1 MKQLMKLAIAFL
13 VVFSTGMLSAQIDQ
27 GGKPISFE
35 LKTLNDNI
43 DNVFI
48 YPPNIEEAKKEHDY
62 LEKNGEMYRVSV
74 LLDVNISMQTAG
86 TWDILEDGTKVWR
99 LRITSEDA
107 KALSLHYNKFY
118 LPEGSSLFLYNEN
131 KAQVAGAFTALNN
144 PGLDRRFST
153 RIIQGETTTLEYI
166 QPPHV
171 TDEAILDINQISYFY
186 RGVSAL
192 VGFYKKGKPTGFGD
206 SGDCNV
212 NVNCPEGDDWQNEK
226 NGVALIYIPGGMGG
240 GFCTGSLV
248 NNTAE
253 DGTPY
258 FLTADHCGGDQTN
271 QDQWEFYFNFESP
284 DCSDP
289 ASEPGYDDIVGAD
302 KIARGPQSGG
312 TDFLLLELLTTPPA
326 SYNIYY
332 NGWDRT
338 DVGATNTIGIHHP
351 SGDIMKIS
359 RSGAAT
365 VTTWSG
371 GMTNAHWEVTWQS
384 TATDWGVTEGGSSGS
399 PFFDETTK
407 RIVGT
412 LTGGDASC
420 TNQSAPDAYGRFD
433 YHWEENGA
441 ADTDQLAPWLDPVG
455 SDPAS
460 LDGYDPNAVASEP
473 VADFEANPTNLAP
486 GGTVDFTDLST
497 PGDDPIQSWSWEFG
511 GVDPPDDTSTDQNPT
526 GIPYNTPGTFNVTL
540 TIDDGTFTDV
550 EEKTGYIV
558 VEDNPGGLN
567 AMFEPSEDEINVGD
581 CISFQDQSTGSPN
594 SWTWTFE
601 NGNPPDSDQQ
611 NPTNICYDSPGIFDV
626 ILEISDGTDTDTD
639 TCVGCIIVGDPAT
652 APMAGFYA
660 DATVIPEGGVVTFT
674 DTSVNGPF
682 TEWAWS
688 FEGGLPDQSENEG
701 PVTVA
706 YMDAGVYDVELRVKH
721 DNNSQYIETKEDYIT
736 VVPAADDPPEANF
749 IANYTVIQ
757 PGETVDFHDISS
769 GAPYQWKW
777 TFEGAFTPETT
788 DQHPDDILYEDEGEW
803 DVTMIAKNS
812 EGNDTVIKEDYIIVS
827 VDDPCNDTV
836 TPVADFTCSSRLL
849 SAGDIT
855 YFEDLSTGY
864 PQTWNWVF
872 GPNAI
877 PTNST
882 QASPLSGVEYNIP
895 GIYDVTLSV
904 NNSCGG
910 SVKTKEDYIYVFSG
924 PVQKYCD
931 TLTNLKTG
939 ETASKMNT
947 PGTWGF
953 IAGHNGERVRT
964 YADYFD
970 DHSFSQIEAL
980 IVPVNNSVYGSYNSY
995 VRFYIWDGDTEF
1007 PNEDNILAEKKK
1019 YIRNMPENYNSV
1031 IEFDNPVQID
1041 GPFFV
1046 GFKLFYPDENGD
1058 GISDDYFVVS
1068 TAGNRGSSESNNTMV
1083 VDKSGWK
1090 TSVELFNISTSLAIK
1105 PIACLLDLDEFDIEK
1120 NIHAY
1125 PNPTA
1130 GNITLELGDEYINS
1144 DVEIKVYD
1152 MTGRQLFI
1160 TPTSYNNIEY
1170 RLDLSN
1176 NSPGMYFLEIR
1187 IDNNIVT
1194 KKISVMR

>member
-1 MKQLMKLAIAFL
+1 MKQLVKLAIGFL
-13 VVFSTGMLSAQIDQ
+13 VIFSAGMLSAQIDQ
-27 GGKPISFE
+27 GGKPLSFE
-35 LKTLNDNI
+35 VKTLSDNV

-48 YPPNIEEAKKEHDY
+48 NPPNVEEARKMHDY
-62 LEKNGEMYRVSV
+62 LEKNGEMYRVAV
-74 LLDVNISMQTAG
+74 PMDVDISMQNAG
-86 TWDILEDGTKVWR
+86 TWDVLEDGTKVWR

-131 KAQVAGAFTALNN
+131 QAQVAGAFTALNN

-171 TDEAILDINQISYFY
+171 TDEAILDIFGISYFY

-192 VGFYKKGKPTGFGD
+192 VGYYEKGKPTGFGD
-206 SGDCNV
+206 SGACNV
-212 NVNCPEGDDWQNEK
+212 NVNCPEGNNWQDEK
-226 NGVALIYIPGGMGG
+226 GGVALIYMPGSGGM
-240 GFCTGSLV
+240 CTGSLV

-258 FLTADHCGGDQTN
+258 FLTADHCGGAQNDQDT
-271 QDQWEFYFNFESP
+271 WEFYFNFESP

-289 ASEPGYDDIVGAD
+289 ASEPAYDDIMGAD
-302 KIARGPQSGG
+302 KIARGPESGG
-312 TDFLLLELLTTPPA
+312 SDFLLLELLSDPPA
-326 SYNIYY
+326 GYGVYY

-338 DVGATNTIGIHHP
+338 DVGASNGIGIHHP

-371 GMTNAHWEVTWQS
+371 GMTDAHWEVTWQS
-384 TATDWGVTEGGSSGS
+384 TATDWSVTEGGSSGS
-399 PFFDETTK
+399 PLFDETTK

-412 LTGGDASC
+412 LTGGGASC
-420 TNQSAPDAYGRFD
+420 TNQSSPDVYGRFD
-433 YHWEENGA
+433 IHWEDNGA
-441 ADTDQLAPWLDPVG
+441 TNSDQLAPWLDPTG
-455 SDPAS
+455 SNPTS

-473 VADFEANPTNLAP
+473 VADFEATPTTVAT

-497 PGDDPIQSWSWEFG
+497 PGDDPIQSWSWEFE

-526 GIPYNTPGTFNVTL
+526 GIPYNTPGTYGVTL
-540 TIDDGTFTDV
+540 TVDDGTFTDV
-550 EEKTGYIV
+550 EEKTDYIV

-567 AMFEPSEDEINVGD
+567 AMFEASEDVIDVGD
-581 CISFQDQSTGSPN
+581 CINFQDQSTGSPTT
-594 SWTWTFE
+594 WAWTFE
-601 NGNPPDSDQQ
+601 GGDPPDSDQQ
-611 NPTNICYDSPGIFDV
+611 NPTNICYNNPGTYDV
-626 ILEISDGTDTDTD
+626 TLEISDGTDTDTYTWED
-639 TCVGCIIVGDPAT
+639 YIVVGDPAT
-652 APMAGFYA
+652 DPMAGFYA
-660 DATVIPEGGVVTFT
+660 DATVIPEGGVITFT

-682 TEWAWS
+682 TEWAWT
-688 FEGGLPDQSENEG
+688 FEGGLSDQSESEG

-721 DNNSQYIETKEDYIT
+721 ENNNQYIALKQDYIT
-736 VVPAADDPPEANF
+736 VVPAANDVPEANF

-757 PGETVDFHDISS
+757 PGEMVDFHDISS
-769 GAPYQWKW
+769 NAPYQWEW
-777 TFEGAFTPETT
+777 TFEGAFTPEST
-788 DQHPDDILYEDEGEW
+788 DQHPDGILYEDEGMF
-803 DVTMIAKNS
+803 DVTLVAKNS
-812 EGNDTVIKEDYIIVS
+812 EGNDTVTKEDYIVVS

-836 TPVADFTCSSRLL
+836 TPVADFRCSPRLI
-849 SAGDIT
+849 SAGEVV
-855 YFEDLSTGY
+855 YCEDLSTGF

-882 QASPLSGVEYNIP
+882 QANPLSGVEYNIP

-924 PVQKYCD
+924 SVPKYCD
-931 TLTNLKTG
+931 TLTNLRSG
-939 ETASKMNT
+939 EVATKIDA

-953 IAGHNGERVRT
+953 IAGHNGDRVRT
-964 YADYFD
+964 YADYYED
-970 DHSFSQIEAL
+970 YSFSQVDAL
-980 IVPVNNSVYGSYNSY
+980 IVPVNNSVYGAYNSY
-995 VRFYIWDGDTEF
+995 VKFYIWDGDTEF
-1007 PNEDNILAEKKK
+1007 PTEENILAEKKK

-1031 IEFDNPVQID
+1031 IEFDEPVQID

-1046 GFKLFYPDENGD
+1046 GFKLLYPDENGD

-1068 TAGNRGSSESNNTMV
+1068 TAGDRGSNESNNTMV
-1083 VDKSGWK
+1083 VEKGGWK
-1090 TSVELFNISTSLAIK
+1090 TSVEQFNISTSLAIK
-1105 PIACLLDLDEFDIEK
+1105 PITCLLDLDEFDVVK
-1120 NIHAY
+1120 NVHAY
-1125 PNPTA
+1125 PNPTT
-1130 GNITLELGDEYINS
+1130 GIITVELGDEYLTS
-1144 DVEIKVYD
+1144 DVDIKAYD
-1152 MTGRQLFI
+1152 MTGRELFI
-1160 TPTSYNNIEY
+1160 TPKPYNNIEY
-1170 RLDLSN
+1170 RLDFSN
-1176 NSPGMYFLEIR
+1176 NSPGMYFLEVM
-1187 IDNNIVT
+1187 IDGERVT